1 MSQTSLSTL
10 DRSLAKRQATI
21 RDGLR
26 NTSPSGMSAP
36 LPPIL
41 STLGDPAGA
50 ISVKA
55 EIADAL
61 PALIAVLDVET
72 RYCFCNSAYK
82 DWFDLEPAQLIG
94 QRFADVVGGDVA
106 NVAAPHIKKV
116 LAGHDVNFEGC
127 FAYSRG
133 PERHVNV
140 HYTPQ
145 LDSAGRVTGYVSL
158 TVDVSRQRATE
169 TRLRELTQE
178 LETKVRERTEEL
190 NNTLETLQAT
200 IESSPD
206 TMVVMDA
213 SGIILNANS
222 AAERLFGVSTAE
234 LLGQH
239 LKNFLPANDVDDFTE
254 FFEESKQAAPD
265 IRSTKPRQSR
275 LRHATG
281 RHIPIEAAIGVSPR
295 LDHYTAFI
303 RDISHRRQL
312 ENDLLH
318 VALDERHRIARDLH
332 DSLCQEISAVHFG
345 LAGLAR
351 GLEGTQADEASHTRK
366 LAAMLEETLDHARQI
381 AHGLSPVMA
390 EGDDVVRALMRLARN
405 TEDLCGLKCRVEA
418 RTDLRNVGRD
428 VGSQIYY
435 ITQEALNNT
444 LRHAKARRISIDI
457 SSNGEE
463 VVLRVTDDGSGFK
476 PSAESDGRGLR
487 FMRYRAAAVNG
498 TLRLRNRPEGGT
510 ELLCCIPVPGATP
523 GTSPNT

>member
-1 MSQTSLSTL
+1 MSQTSSSTF
-10 DRSLAKRQATI
+10 DRTLANKQATI
-21 RDGLR
+21 RDGLQ
-26 NTSPSGMSAP
+26 NPSPSSMTAN
-36 LPPIL
+36 LLPIL
-41 STLGDPAGA
+41 STLGGPTGT
-50 ISVKA
+50 ISVEA

-61 PALIAVLDVET
+61 PVLIAVLDAET
-72 RYCFCNSAYK
+72 RYCFCNSAYN
-82 DWFDLEPAQLIG
+82 DWFDLDPAQLIG
-94 QRFADVVGGDVA
+94 QRFADVVGNDVA
-106 NVAAPHIKKV
+106 NVAAPHIEKV

-127 FAYSRG
+127 FAYSHG

-145 LDSAGRVTGYVSL
+145 LDSEGRVSGYVSL

-169 TRLRELTQE
+169 TRLRELTQQ

-200 IESSPD
+200 IKSSPD
-206 TMVVMDA
+206 TIVVMDA
-213 SGIILNANS
+213 GGIILNANS
-222 AAERLFGVSTAE
+222 AAERLFGVSTDQ

-239 LKNFLPANDVDDFTE
+239 LKTFLPANDVDDFTE
-254 FFEESKQAAPD
+254 FFEESKQASPD

-345 LAGLAR
+345 LASLAQA
-351 GLEGTQADEASHTRK
+351 LEGTQTDEAAQTRK
-366 LAAMLEETLDHARQI
+366 LAAVLEETLDHARQI

-418 RTDLRNVGRD
+418 RSDLRNVDRD

-444 LRHAKARRISIDI
+444 LRHAKARQVCVEI
-457 SSNGEE
+457 SSDEEE
-463 VVLRVTDDGSGFK
+463 VVLRVTDDGSGFQ

-510 ELLCCIPVPGATP
+510 ELLCCIPVPGVFS
-523 GTSPNT
+523 GTTPNT